1 MRRAH
6 EIACRSRDEC
16 VRRRRTARKRSVQVD
31 CTASD
36 GERQSTTLV
45 TCEFDRTVDEARL
58 FDTPKF
64 WYDPKMDLAK
74 TYGAY
79 FDMRTGLVIYRGTA

>member
-1 MRRAH
+1 
-6 EIACRSRDEC
+6 
-16 VRRRRTARKRSVQVD
+16 
-31 CTASD
+31 
-36 GERQSTTLV
+36 
-45 TCEFDRTVDEARL
+45 VDEARL